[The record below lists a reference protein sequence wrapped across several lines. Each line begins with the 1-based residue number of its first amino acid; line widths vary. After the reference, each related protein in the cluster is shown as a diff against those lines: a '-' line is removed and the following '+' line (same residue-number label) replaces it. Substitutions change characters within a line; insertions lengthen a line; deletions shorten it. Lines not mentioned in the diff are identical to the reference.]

1 MPTTDKLAQLHHRL
15 VTQVEALMDSQAWKE
30 FLDLAAR
37 FHRYSAN
44 NVMLILAQAPQAT
57 RVAGYRRWQTL
68 GRQVRKGQPGIAIL
82 APCVQR
88 SRPVDDQ
95 EEVERPEVVRILR
108 GFRVAHVWDVSQTD
122 GDPLP
127 DVTPVLLAGEAP
139 VGLWDSLAAQ
149 VAEVGYKLLRGECGT
164 ANGRTD
170 YLTRTVTVRDDVD
183 DAQAAKTLV
192 HELAHVWL
200 HDPEDGIHHRG
211 IAEVE
216 AESVAYIVCHA
227 AGLVSDDYSLPY
239 VAGWAGGDPAMVR
252 TTAERVL
259 GAAGRALGAAGLL
272 DPHSEPVSA

>member
-1 MPTTDKLAQLHHRL
+1 
-15 VTQVEALMDSQAWKE
+15 
-30 FLDLAAR
+30 
-37 FHRYSAN
+37 
-44 NVMLILAQAPQAT
+44 
-57 RVAGYRRWQTL
+57 VAGYRRWQTL
-68 GRQVRKGQPGIAIL
+68 GRQVRKGQQGIAIL